1 MTLDLLVK
9 PRRRFHQSDYPR
21 LERDRYDMI
30 EAPLLLA
37 ALDDVVTLKG
47 RILEPACGQGH
58 MAAELRQR
66 GFEVVASDIAIAPTP
81 LIALKNCLIAAF
93 GADSLLLGGGDSA
106 DDGRTAGD
114 AGGAVLRLQP

>member
-1 MTLDLLVK
+1 
-9 PRRRFHQSDYPR
+9 
-21 LERDRYDMI
+21 MI

-66 GFEVVASDIAIAPTP
+66 GFEVVASDIAIAPNST
-81 LIALKNCLIAAF
+81 NCVEK
-93 GADSLLLGGGDSA
+93 LLDRGVW
-106 DDGRTAGD
+106 R
-114 AGGAVLRLQP
+114 